1 MSVRNFITYNIEA
14 LKISSTSLWRHW
26 ILDNPAREKQPTSHV
41 TFRTPLALFV
51 KTHII
56 RIIPASRL
64 PCRIHRQRLGPSGSR
79 RLRDSRF
86 SSKCSKSVKR
96 PSWNEKYENPGVK
109 KPSGWLCLLPKH
121 KRRDTLSL
129 LSLLLLHHRPHLHVT
144 FVTSPFRICNSQRLA
159 YLFKE
164 HKNFILSDHFAVSR
178 KYKKRKL
185 KRW

>member
-1 MSVRNFITYNIEA
+1 MEA
-14 LKISSTSLWRHW
+14 HDWLAPASCSSCFDIRLFLFSFVHLSRWSW
-26 ILDNPAREKQPTSHV
+26 S
-41 TFRTPLALFV
+41 FFV

-109 KPSGWLCLLPKH
+109 KPSAWLCLLPKH

-144 FVTSPFRICNSQRLA
+144 FVTFVTSPFRICMQ
-159 YLFKE
+159 
-164 HKNFILSDHFAVSR
+164 LSAPGS
-178 KYKKRKL
+178 L
-185 KRW
+185 I